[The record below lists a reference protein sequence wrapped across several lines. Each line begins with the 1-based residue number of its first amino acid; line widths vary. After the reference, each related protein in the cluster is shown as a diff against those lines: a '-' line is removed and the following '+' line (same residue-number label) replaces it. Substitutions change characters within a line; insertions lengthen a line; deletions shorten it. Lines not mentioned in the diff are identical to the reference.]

1 MPKSSGDLAL
11 ELELEYAPEDY
22 NNLEDLL
29 DQIRMDY
36 DERVVQLAPFDAE
49 DERFIDNQE
58 VNSS

>member
-1 MPKSSGDLAL
+1 
-11 ELELEYAPEDY
+11 
-22 NNLEDLL
+22 
-29 DQIRMDY
+29 MDY